1 MKVVAEAPWSWFL
14 FEDGAERF
22 LDVLIEHGAVSFSA
36 TVRLDEDQV
45 AAYAL
50 EGERFLNALASD
62 VRNAALMRQSK
73 QAPLPSG
80 WSERSVDAVREWKE
94 R

>member
-1 MKVVAEAPWSWFL
+1 MKVVAEEPWSWFL
-14 FEDGAERF
+14 FEDGADRF
-22 LDVLIEHGAVSFSA
+22 LDVLVEHGAVSFSA
-36 TVRLDEDQV
+36 TVRLDENQV
-45 AAYAL
+45 AGWAL
-50 EGERFLNALASD
+50 EGKRFLNAVASE
-62 VRNAALMRQSK
+62 VRTAALMRQWK

>member
-36 TVRLDEDQV
+36 TVWLNEDQV
-45 AAYAL
+45 AAYGL

-62 VRNAALMRQSK
+62 VRNAALMRQWK